1 LRRCHVDPQRWI
13 KNQVGSAVICLPQ
26 AFGGSH
32 HLANAEKATNF
43 GKVQTEGTTP
53 TEDERTCQAVQRAA
67 EIVGQRWAAS
77 ILAAGTRGAR
87 RFTEYRAM
95 VNGISDKV
103 LAQRLKDLEA
113 QGLIERTVIPST
125 PVQILYSV
133 TPDGHELISLLRPV
147 VTWSRR
153 RRHTALH
160 TTTPS
165 TAK

>member
-1 LRRCHVDPQRWI
+1 VR
-13 KNQVGSAVICLPQ
+13 
-26 AFGGSH
+26 
-32 HLANAEKATNF
+32 
-43 GKVQTEGTTP
+43 TEDTTP
-53 TEDERTCQAVQRAA
+53 TEDERTCRAVQHAA

-133 TPDGHELISLLRPV
+133 TQDGHELISLLRPV
-147 VTWSRR
+147 VAWSRR
-153 RRHTALH
+153 RRHTARH
-160 TTTPS
+160 S
-165 TAK
+165 

>member
-1 LRRCHVDPQRWI
+1 LSRYHVDPQRWI
-13 KNQVGSAVICLPQ
+13 KDQVGSAVICQPQ
-26 AFGGSH
+26 AFGGTR
-32 HLANAEKATNF
+32 HLANPEKVTNIE
-43 GKVQTEGTTP
+43 KVKPGDKTL
-53 TEDERTCQAVQRAA
+53 TEDERTCRAVQLAA

-147 VTWSRR
+147 VAWSRR

>member
-1 LRRCHVDPQRWI
+1 MYQGSGR
-13 KNQVGSAVICLPQ
+13 VGSAVICRPQ
-26 AFGGSH
+26 AFGGTH
-32 HLANAEKATNF
+32 HLANPEKVANLE
-43 GKVQTEGTTP
+43 KVKPGDKTL
-53 TEDERTCQAVQRAA
+53 TEDERTCRAVQLAA

-125 PVQILYSV
+125 PVQVLYSV

-147 VTWSRR
+147 VAWSRR
-153 RRHTALH
+153 RSH

-165 TAK
+165 TAG